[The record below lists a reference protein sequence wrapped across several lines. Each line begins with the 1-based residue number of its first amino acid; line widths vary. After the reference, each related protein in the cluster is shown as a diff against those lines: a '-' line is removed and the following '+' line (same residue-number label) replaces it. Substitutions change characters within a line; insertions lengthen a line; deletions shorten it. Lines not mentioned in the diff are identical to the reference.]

1 MTPGMKP
8 APASPPT
15 KRVRVLLALVLTA
28 LVIDL
33 ANVLAPGVLFSV
45 PASAFALLFLLG
57 MVWLDQVTLNAPQEA
72 SPPELPTPAETTR
85 VSAPASVNAPIAF
98 VDTQGVCSIVTPA
111 LAQWLFRARDEIEGR
126 PLTEAFGPVNGAALA
141 PKLELALAGQAQRLR
156 LSALQPDQS
165 VQTLQIIILPEQEA
179 DGSTSGCQLFAVDV
193 SLEQRAFDSLLRS
206 ERRLALIMDQI
217 PVTVSYIDAQLRYR
231 YINHAQEQ
239 WLGKS
244 RAEVVGQ
251 LVREVVTKEAWE
263 NVEPRLIQAL
273 AGASVPLHRQ
283 RIDRLGR
290 TVWHSGR
297 HVPDVNDEGE
307 VVGVYT
313 VFFDT
318 TERAEAEQALVT
330 REQELRLAIAAAE
343 NASKAKSEFL
353 ANMSHE
359 IRTPMNG
366 VLGLTE
372 LLLETPLN
380 DQQRSFLE
388 TVHSSGEGLLAII
401 NDILDFSK
409 IEAGKLEMET
419 LDFDLYQSIE
429 DVVQLL
435 ASRALAKGL
444 DLVTRI
450 DERLPAALRGDPF
463 RFRQVLTNLLG
474 NALKFTQHGEVA
486 VEAALAEDGRLHV
499 TVRDT
504 GIGISP
510 EACARLFAPFAQ
522 ADSSTTRRFGGSGLG
537 LAITRHLVEMMGG
550 RIGVHS
556 VEGQGSSFWFN
567 LPLHVATSTPVV
579 AHIGALKDRRVL
591 VLDDNPV
598 NAQIF
603 EHHAVA
609 GGMRCLSVNHPQQAL
624 QCLRDALRDGDAF
637 DVVIL
642 DMKMP
647 TMDGFQFAA
656 AVRADPGLR
665 ALPMLLV
672 SSLHTAHAAARALE
686 VGIGMC
692 LSKPVR
698 RQDLHRALAQL
709 LGGAPACDLPI
720 TVATAATRIHARVL
734 MAEDNG
740 VNQIVARNMLES
752 LGCSVEIV
760 DNGLKA
766 LRALQREA
774 FDMVLMDCQMP
785 VMDGYEAAR
794 EIRSWEQA
802 RPNQRRVPIVALTAN
817 ALLGDA
823 DLCRAAGMDDHLAKP
838 YSRKQLG
845 AAMARWLP
853 SHLVELVGGFDMT
866 VPSHLAE
873 LGRATVPSLLAPAGA
888 TTEASPPAPAAPAT
902 TPGALDTRA
911 LHNIRELD
919 ADGAVLTEV
928 IAMYLDEAARNLNRL
943 KTAVESQDAGE
954 VDRAAHAFKSAS
966 LNVGA
971 LQIGEMCRKLERQGK
986 AGELSGAVDLVQTIE
1001 RQLERVRPL
1010 LLAEMRPVDQ

>member
-1 MTPGMKP
+1 MTPDMK
-8 APASPPT
+8 AASASPPT
-15 KRVRVLLALVLTA
+15 KRVRVLLALTLTA
-28 LVIDL
+28 LAFDL
-33 ANVLAPGVLFSV
+33 VNAVAPGIPFSV
-45 PASAFALLFLLG
+45 PASALALLLLLG
-57 MVWLDQVTLNAPQEA
+57 MVWLDKMTLIAPQEA
-72 SPPELPTPAETTR
+72 PPPDLPTPAATVR
-85 VSAPASVNAPIAF
+85 VSVPASVNALIAF
-98 VDTQGVCSIVTPA
+98 VDTQGVCSFVTPA

-126 PLTEAFGPVNGAALA
+126 PLTEVLGPVNGAALA

-165 VQTLQIIILPEQEA
+165 VQTLQIFILPEQDA
-179 DGSTSGCQLFAVDV
+179 GGSTSGCQLFVVDV
-193 SLEQRAFDSLLRS
+193 SAEQSAFNALQRS
-206 ERRLALIMDQI
+206 ERRLGLIMDQI
-217 PVTVSYIDAQLRYR
+217 PVTVSYIDAQFRYR

-239 WLGKS
+239 WLGRS
-244 RAEVVGQ
+244 RAEVSGKT
-251 LVREVVTKEAWE
+251 VREVAGDTVWANIES
-263 NVEPRLIQAL
+263 NLSRAL
-273 AGASVPLHRQ
+273 AGEAVALERQ
-283 RIDRLGR
+283 RTDRLGK

-297 HVPDVNDEGE
+297 HVPDVNDDGE

-318 TERAEAEQALVT
+318 TERALAEQALVT
-330 REQELRLAIAAAE
+330 REHELRTAIAAAE

-388 TVHSSGEGLLAII
+388 TVRSSGEGLLAII

-419 LDFDLYQSIE
+419 LDFDLYQSVE

-435 ASRALAKGL
+435 VSRAHAKGL

-450 DERLPAALRGDPF
+450 DERLPVALRGDPF

-474 NALKFTQHGEVA
+474 NALKFTQHGQVA
-486 VEAALAEDGRLHV
+486 VEAALTEDERLHV

-510 EACARLFAPFAQ
+510 EACARLFAPFSQ

-567 LPLHVATSTPVV
+567 LPLRVATSMPVV
-579 AHIGALKDRRVL
+579 AHVGALKGRRVL

-598 NAQIF
+598 NAEIF
-603 EHHAVA
+603 EHHAVS

-647 TMDGFQFAA
+647 TMDGFEFAA

-665 ALPMLLV
+665 TLPMLLV
-672 SSLHTAHAAARALE
+672 SSLHSADAVARALE

-709 LGGAPACDLPI
+709 LGGAAACDLPI
-720 TVATAATRIHARVL
+720 TVATAATHIHARVL

-752 LGCSVEIV
+752 LGCNVEIV
-760 DNGLKA
+760 DNGLNA
-766 LRALQREA
+766 LRAVQREA

-794 EIRSWEQA
+794 EIRSWERE

-823 DLCRAAGMDDHLAKP
+823 DLCRASGMDDHLAKP
-838 YSRKQLG
+838 YSRKQL
-845 AAMARWLP
+845 AEAMARWLP
-853 SHLVELVGGFDMT
+853 SHLVELGGGFNMT
-866 VPSHLAE
+866 MPSRLVE
-873 LGRATVPSLLAPAGA
+873 LGRATEPSLLAPLGA

-971 LQIGEMCRKLERQGK
+971 LQIGELCRKLERQGK
-986 AGELSGAVDLVQTIE
+986 AGELSGAVDLVQAIE

-1010 LLAEMRPVDQ
+1010 LLAEMRPVQ